1 MLRRFL
7 KQTSRKW
14 NNNLHSETINVI
26 SSLSR
31 VLPTGIFQKTLVDG
45 LAYAKD
51 ISGYDLQKANLQ
63 DIYLGVKQNTLK
75 LDNTDLFLADLSYA
89 LIENVVGNNI
99 IFYRAIL
106 MGARIKNCNFTNGNF
121 RDSDLTNV
129 IFKNVILKNSD
140 FTGAYNIPKEIKEH
154 LVNGIYCKD
163 KPVTTKPQTNGK
175 VIFFSMPG
183 QLSKKDEIVTNDFKK
198 LLKNKGYEVI
208 YYTRD
213 LYPSY
218 GQFNKVRQ
226 SISRSSGM
234 IAFGL
239 KQINIKR
246 AVYRPDSIE
255 SEIWENKWL
264 STPWSEIEIGMG
276 LMKGLPILLVC
287 DPEINSGAFDNCLS
301 ECFVSSVS
309 LNEDCRTLEQNKQ
322 FDEWLSKL

>member
-140 FTGAYNIPKEIKEH
+140 FTGAYNVYVH
-154 LVNGIYCKD
+154 SDFSIYI
-163 KPVTTKPQTNGK
+163 Q
-175 VIFFSMPG
+175 
-183 QLSKKDEIVTNDFKK
+183 KK
-198 LLKNKGYEVI
+198 
-208 YYTRD
+208 
-213 LYPSY
+213 
-218 GQFNKVRQ
+218 
-226 SISRSSGM
+226 
-234 IAFGL
+234 
-239 KQINIKR
+239 
-246 AVYRPDSIE
+246 
-255 SEIWENKWL
+255 
-264 STPWSEIEIGMG
+264 
-276 LMKGLPILLVC
+276 
-287 DPEINSGAFDNCLS
+287 
-301 ECFVSSVS
+301 
-309 LNEDCRTLEQNKQ
+309 
-322 FDEWLSKL
+322 